1 MWLLVRCMQLFL
13 PSVSTVFAQLI
24 TNNLTVFIMR
34 YILLWKCF
42 LSTHVHYFVGT
53 SLIVVTS
60 FVYTWHRLDH
70 PASIPTP
77 MIPTTGFTLC
87 FFLKQQSTICIEN
100 RKIPGRIQIERFIPV
115 ENFRK
120 KSNTFRGITFFPF
133 LPKRPKFSVPFVWIT
148 SARLHVERKWKIYR
162 YFVNGTTQSCSCF
175 RCPKKH
181 QYHLTE
187 IFHRNCR
194 TNGKRSWFLS
204 FPKVIRPTALVHCLM
219 TRSSDWDEVF
229 KGIGCSLFFLLFEND
244 SRAL

>member
-1 MWLLVRCMQLFL
+1 MLLIHPRSLFCRH
-13 PSVSTVFAQLI
+13 VFD
-24 TNNLTVFIMR
+24 
-34 YILLWKCF
+34 
-42 LSTHVHYFVGT
+42 S
-53 SLIVVTS
+53 S

-87 FFLKQQSTICIEN
+87 FFKTAIYHLYRKPEN
-100 RKIPGRIQIERFIPV
+100 SG
-115 ENFRK
+115 ENSNGTVYIGGNFPEK
-120 KSNTFRGITFFPF
+120 K
-133 LPKRPKFSVPFVWIT
+133 V
-148 SARLHVERKWKIYR
+148 IYR
-162 YFVNGTTQSCSCF
+162 PRYYLFPVLTETTKIFCTIRLDYQCACQASCYFVNGTTQSRSCF

-181 QYHLTE
+181 QYHLPE

-229 KGIGCSLFFLLFEND
+229 KGMGRSLFFLLFEND